1 MVEEKSLS
9 LFRKYFFET
18 SIFVLAVSLGFTVNF
33 VLGLNEKLFKYI
45 SEDRQQAIE
54 VIKDSKKTID
64 NNTEVFKELKEILNK
79 KK

>member
-18 SIFVLAVSLGFTVNF
+18 SIFVLAISLGFTVNF
-33 VLGLNEKLFKYI
+33 VLGLNEKLFKYV
-45 SEDRQQAIE
+45 SEDRQQAVE

-64 NNTEVFKELKEILNK
+64 NNTEVFKELKEILNRK
-79 KK
+79 K

>member
-18 SIFVLAVSLGFTVNF
+18 SIFVLAISLGFTVNF
-33 VLGLNEKLFKYI
+33 VLGLNEKLFKYV

-64 NNTEVFKELKEILNK
+64 NNTEVFKELKDVLNK